1 MGIDQLPDWRDESTG
16 GSMVR
21 AAIWLSSVIGEG
33 NTFTKQ
39 QLRDA
44 FPGIEQIDRRMRDLR
59 PYGWVI
65 NDNKQDESLKP
76 AELKLVKVG
85 ARVWIAEERA
95 SNQVS
100 TISARVRTEAFV
112 RDNHQC
118 TRCGIAAGEPFDDN
132 PAVTARLTAAHI
144 YPGMHSEGEV
154 SVDEIVTTCQVCNEP
169 LRQHT
174 ANYLNG
180 DQVWEKIK
188 DLGVSDKQKLRQ
200 WIELGR
206 RPQSQLDR
214 LWAQYRQLPGV
225 EREDLLSRLRG
236 LFE

>member
-1 MGIDQLPDWRDESTG
+1 MI
-16 GSMVR
+16 R
-21 AAIWLSSVIGEG
+21 AAIWLATEVGEG
-33 NTFTKQ
+33 KTFTKQ

-44 FPGIEQIDRRMRDLR
+44 FPGVEQIDRRMRDLR

-65 NDNKQDESLKP
+65 HDYKQNDNLKP
-76 AELKLVKVG
+76 NELQLVKIG
-85 ARVWIAEERA
+85 ARVWIPEERA
-95 SNQVS
+95 QNQVS
-100 TISARVRTEAFV
+100 TISARVRAEAFA

-118 TRCGIAAGEPFDDN
+118 TRCGIAAGEPFDEN
-132 PAVTARLTAAHI
+132 PAVVARLTAAHI

-154 SVDEIVTTCQVCNEP
+154 SVDEVVTACQICNEP

-180 DQVWEKIK
+180 EQVWEKIK
-188 DLGVSDKQKLRQ
+188 DLGVADKQKLRQ

-214 LWAQYRQLPGV
+214 IWAQYRQLPGV
-225 EREDLLSRLRG
+225 EREDVLARLRK
-236 LFE
+236 LLD